1 MTKTIFNYIVI
12 IMWMFVTTVVG
23 FDLIDKV
30 NQNTTTI
37 DNLQMR
43 QQALYEMDNQRIENQ
58 HIDEA
63 PVPVQ
68 AELKREVMEQQM
80 ETETIE

>member
-58 HIDEA
+58 YIDEA